1 MSYSRTQTITN
12 YARNV
17 HIATIAF
24 DKSMKSL
31 IYMFYLNTYRLHLIY
46 FQILF
51 LTIRSAFQTAYSS
64 YAELYKIPWLPKVL
78 VSFVLFPLV
87 FILRE
92 AKITSGGKRY
102 KSHFLWYKICTKHMI
117 ARMVNYN

>member
-1 MSYSRTQTITN
+1 MSYSRIQAITN
-12 YARNV
+12 YVRNV

-64 YAELYKIPWLPKVL
+64 CAELKIPWLPKVL
-78 VSFVLFPLV
+78 VSFILFPLV

-102 KSHFLWYKICTKHMI
+102 KSHFLWYKIYTKHMI
-117 ARMVNYN
+117 ARMVS